1 MHPHRPTTRVLAVLE
16 LLQARG
22 RMSGA
27 ELAERLEI
35 DGRTLRRYIV
45 MLEELGIPITAERG
59 RYGGY
64 SLVAGFKLPPLIFN
78 DDEALA
84 LSVGLL
90 AARHLG
96 LADAAPAVESAQ
108 AKIERVMPDA
118 LKRRVG
124 AINNTVALD
133 LPHATS
139 TGNNAA
145 LIRLSSAAQ
154 ERRRVHMRYASATQ
168 NVSERDFDSYG
179 LAYQGGCWYAIGYCH
194 LRHGLRSFR
203 IDRVVDVRFLDSSFE
218 RPADFDAIR
227 HLQVAVAT
235 LPRTHAIDVLLKTDL
250 ATARKALPPWLGVLD
265 AVDEGVVLRAQADDL
280 DWFARELA
288 GFQFAFEIIGPK
300 ALRAAVVRCAKR
312 LMAMVE

>member
-22 RMSGA
+22 RLSGA

-45 MLEELGIPITAERG
+45 MLEELGIPIVAERG

-64 SLVAGFKLPPLIFN
+64 SLVPGFKLPPLIFN

-108 AKIERVMPDA
+108 AKLERVMPDA

-124 AINNTVALD
+124 AINDSVALD
-133 LPHATS
+133 LPHATA
-139 TGNNAA
+139 TGNNVA
-145 LIRLSSAAQ
+145 LIRLSGAAQ
-154 ERRRVHMRYASATQ
+154 QRRRVHMRYASAVRD
-168 NVSERDFDSYG
+168 VSEREFDTYG
-179 LAYQGGCWYAIGYCH
+179 LAYQGGNWYAVGFCH
-194 LRHGLRSFR
+194 LRGGLRSFR
-203 IDRVVDVRFLDSSFE
+203 LDRVVDVRFLDTAFE
-218 RPADFDAIR
+218 RPSDFDAIR
-227 HLQVAVAT
+227 HLRFSVAS
-235 LPRTHAIDVLLKTDL
+235 LPRTHAIDVLLKTDP
-250 ATARKALPPWLGVLD
+250 AAASTALPGWLGVLD
-265 AVDEGVVLRAQADDL
+265 AVEGGVLLRAQADDL
-280 DWFARELA
+280 DWFARQLA
-288 GFQFAFEIIGPK
+288 GLPFAFEIVAPR
-300 ALRAAVVRCAKR
+300 ALRKAVIRHAR
-312 LMAMVE
+312 HLLAGLA